1 MVETRQGRG
10 GSEASGSRRLSAAFE
25 LTLYKDL
32 SRTFR
37 SFDLNT
43 VAEEIL
49 KSLKRSLRAD
59 YATLLILT
67 DQGQFVERVFRVGF
81 APEKHSADRFGLT
94 KTEIE
99 GLIRDMIPKM
109 KEFGGAASSAP
120 GPVVEGETVAR
131 LAMFPLQ
138 LVYDYS
144 GLILIAVTAARSDVS
159 LLNAPAFASLET
171 VLTDIG
177 FALKNALTVRR
188 MNDLITKD
196 DLTLSYNR
204 RFFEEYL
211 VEELERARRYNN
223 PVSLIF
229 LDLDGLR
236 EVNSRFGHAMGSR
249 TLQEAA
255 ARIMNAVRTMDKVVR
270 YGGDEFCIILPETHW
285 KGALEVAER
294 IRQRIAATPF
304 LLEETG
310 GIEITGS
317 FGVASYPTHAITK
330 EELIKKADEAMYRI
344 KSQTKNDIQV
354 AQPLKR
360 FP

>member
-1 MVETRQGRG
+1 M
-10 GSEASGSRRLSAAFE
+10 RRLKRLPPNLE

-32 SRTFR
+32 ARTFR
-37 SFDLNT
+37 SFDLAT
-43 VAEEIL
+43 VSEEVL
-49 KSLKRSLRAD
+49 KSLQRALRVD
-59 YATLLILT
+59 FGTLLILSEH
-67 DQGQFVERVFRVGF
+67 GQCVERLFRAGF
-81 APEKHSADRFGLT
+81 SPEKHAVDRFGLT

-99 GLIRDMIPKM
+99 ALIRDMIPKLR
-109 KEFGGAASSAP
+109 EFPP
-120 GPVVEGETVAR
+120 GPGGSGPMVDGHTVGL
-131 LAMFPLQ
+131 LAMFPFQ

-144 GLILIAVTAARSDVS
+144 ALLLLAVQESNLEETY
-159 LLNAPAFASLET
+159 LNGEGFRVLEG
-171 VLTDIG
+171 VLGDHG

-188 MNDLITKD
+188 LNELITKD

-211 VEELERARRYNN
+211 LEEMERARRYNK

-236 EVNSRFGHAMGSR
+236 EVNNRFGHALGSR

-255 ARIMNAVRTMDKVVR
+255 ARIMNAVRSIDKVVR
-270 YGGDEFCIILPETHW
+270 YGGDEFCIILPETDS
-285 KGALEVAER
+285 KGAFEVAER
-294 IRQRIAATPF
+294 VRQRLAATPF
-304 LLEETG
+304 LMEETG

-330 EELIKKADEAMYRI
+330 EELVAKADEAMYRI
-344 KSQTKNDIQV
+344 KTQTKNDISL

>member
-1 MVETRQGRG
+1 MG
-10 GSEASGSRRLSAAFE
+10 GVKRLPSN
-25 LTLYKDL
+25 LDLILYRNL
-32 SRTFR
+32 ARTFR

-43 VAEEIL
+43 VAEEVL
-49 KSLKRSLRAD
+49 KSLLQSMRAD
-59 YATLLILT
+59 FATLMILSE
-67 DQGQFVERVFRVGF
+67 QGQYVERLFRMGF
-81 APEKHSADRFGLT
+81 TPEKHTTDRFGLS
-94 KTEIE
+94 KAEIE
-99 GLIRDMIPKM
+99 QLIRDMIPKM
-109 KEFGGAASSAP
+109 REFAP
-120 GPVVEGETVAR
+120 SDVGTICPTVNEQSIGL
-131 LAMFPLQ
+131 LALFPMQ
-138 LVYDYS
+138 LVYDYT
-144 GLILIAVTAARSDVS
+144 GLLILAVRMSRVS
-159 LLNAPAFASLET
+159 ETYLSPEGFQILEN
-171 VLTDIG
+171 VLVDHS

-188 MNDLITKD
+188 LNELVTKD

-211 VEELERARRYNN
+211 VEELERARRYNS

-236 EVNSRFGHAMGSR
+236 EVNNRFGHAMGSR

-255 ARIMNAVRTMDKVVR
+255 ARVMNAVRSIDKVVR
-270 YGGDEFCIILPETHW
+270 YGGDEFCIILPETGW
-285 KGALEVAER
+285 RGALEVGER
-294 IRQRIAATPF
+294 IRQRLAATPF

-317 FGVASYPTHAITK
+317 FGIASYPTHAVTK

>member
-1 MVETRQGRG
+1 MAESKHFPGN
-10 GSEASGSRRLSAAFE
+10 LD
-25 LTLYKDL
+25 LILYKNL
-32 SRTFR
+32 TRTFR

-43 VAEEIL
+43 VAEEVL
-49 KSLKRSLRAD
+49 KSLLQTMKVD
-59 YATLLILT
+59 YGTLMILSE
-67 DQGQFVERVFRVGF
+67 QGQYVERLFRAGF
-81 APEKHSADRFGLT
+81 APEKHTTDRFGLT

-99 GLIRDMIPKM
+99 GLIRDMIPKLR
-109 KEFGGAASSAP
+109 EFDPEDASAP
-120 GPVVEGETVAR
+120 FPVVAGQPVGL
-131 LAMFPLQ
+131 LAIFPMQ
-138 LVYDYS
+138 LVYDYT
-144 GLILIAVTAARSDVS
+144 GLLLMAVRHSRCKDTLLTAEGFQV
-159 LLNAPAFASLET
+159 LES
-171 VLTDIG
+171 VMVDHS
-177 FALKNALTVRR
+177 FVLKNALTVRR
-188 MNDLITKD
+188 MNELITKD

-255 ARIMNAVRTMDKVVR
+255 ARVMNAVRSIDKVVR
-270 YGGDEFCIILPETHW
+270 YGGDEFCIILPETSW
-285 KGALEVAER
+285 RGALEVAER
-294 IRQRIAATPF
+294 IRQRLAATPF
-304 LLEETG
+304 LMEETG

-317 FGVASYPTHAITK
+317 FGIASYPTHAITK

-344 KSQTKNDIQV
+344 KSQTKNDISV
-354 AQPLKR
+354 AQPIKR

>member
-1 MVETRQGRG
+1 MTE
-10 GSEASGSRRLSAAFE
+10 SRRPPANLD
-25 LTLYKDL
+25 LVLYKNL
-32 SRTFR
+32 TRTFR

-43 VAEEIL
+43 VAEEVL
-49 KSLKRSLRAD
+49 KSLLQTMKVD
-59 YATLLILT
+59 YGTLMILSE
-67 DQGQFVERVFRVGF
+67 QGQYVERLFRAGF
-81 APEKHSADRFGLT
+81 TPEKHTTDRFGLT

-99 GLIRDMIPKM
+99 GLIRDMIPKLR
-109 KEFGGAASSAP
+109 EFEPEEASANS
-120 GPVVEGETVAR
+120 PVVAGQPIGL
-131 LAMFPLQ
+131 LAIFPLQ
-138 LVYDYS
+138 LVYDYT
-144 GLILIAVTAARSDVS
+144 GLMLLAVRHSRVNETYLSPEGFQV
-159 LLNAPAFASLET
+159 LEA
-171 VLTDIG
+171 VMVDHG
-177 FALKNALTVRR
+177 FVLKNALTVRR
-188 MNDLITKD
+188 MNELITKD

-255 ARIMNAVRTMDKVVR
+255 ARVMNAVRSIDKVVR
-270 YGGDEFCIILPETHW
+270 YGGDEFCIILPETSW
-285 KGALEVAER
+285 RGALEVAER
-294 IRQRIAATPF
+294 IRQRLAATPF

-317 FGVASYPTHAITK
+317 FGIASYPTHAITK

-344 KSQTKNDIQV
+344 KSQTKNDISV

>member
-1 MVETRQGRG
+1 MQNPKRVPPN
-10 GSEASGSRRLSAAFE
+10 LE
-25 LTLYKDL
+25 LTLYRDL
-32 SRTFR
+32 ARTFR
-37 SFDLNT
+37 SFDLAT
-43 VAEEIL
+43 VSEEIL
-49 KSLKRSLRAD
+49 KSLQQAMRVDFGSLI
-59 YATLLILT
+59 ILSE
-67 DQGQFVERVFRVGF
+67 QGQYVERVFRVGF
-81 APEKHSADRFGLT
+81 SSEKHAVDRFGLT

-99 GLIRDMIPKM
+99 ALVRDMIPKLR
-109 KEFGGAASSAP
+109 EYSSAA
-120 GPVVEGETVAR
+120 GCSAAPVVEGVPITTLGV
-131 LAMFPLQ
+131 FPLQ
-138 LVYDYS
+138 LVYDYAA
-144 GLILIAVTAARSDVS
+144 LLLLAVGEPNAGRSFLDARGFRV
-159 LLNAPAFASLET
+159 LEE
-171 VLTDIG
+171 VLAHHG

-188 MNDLITKD
+188 MNELITKD

-211 VEELERARRYNN
+211 VEELERARRYNK
-223 PVSLIF
+223 PLSLIF

-255 ARIMNAVRTMDKVVR
+255 ARVMNAVRTIDKVVR
-270 YGGDEFCIILPETHW
+270 YGGDEFCIILPETDW
-285 KGALEVAER
+285 RGALEVAER
-294 IRQRIAATPF
+294 IRQRLASTPF

-317 FGVASYPTHAITK
+317 FGVASYPTHAISK
-330 EELIKKADEAMYRI
+330 EELVKKADEAMYRI